1 MIKEVGQTGTNAQEH
16 ETNLQTVVVPFIPTS
31 TTVEIAI
38 QLSSFEHIRGGFSAA
53 PVIGEWEAVKEDFL
67 FERYMT
73 IFVATIILVVGIT
86 TFIIG
91 LMNRNEKTFLTF
103 GMFSIVIAIREGVAV
118 PFLYHELPLSLS
130 YVTATRIEYIT
141 TTIAFTLYAIFI
153 YLSYDK
159 LFSKR
164 VLYFNATILL
174 SLTLLS
180 IFTEP
185 RIFQTAFFGVFP
197 VLFFS

>member
-1 MIKEVGQTGTNAQEH
+1 
-16 ETNLQTVVVPFIPTS
+16 
-31 TTVEIAI
+31 
-38 QLSSFEHIRGGFSAA
+38 
-53 PVIGEWEAVKEDFL
+53 
-67 FERYMT
+67 
-73 IFVATIILVVGIT
+73 
-86 TFIIG
+86 
-91 LMNRNEKTFLTF
+91 
-103 GMFSIVIAIREGVAV
+103 MFSIVIAIREGVAV

-153 YLSYDK
+153 YRSYDK

-164 VLYFNATILL
+164 VLYFNVIVLL
-174 SLTLLS
+174 SLALLT

-197 VLFFS
+197 VSAAVINIQDI